1 MAKAEYRSALRSRKL
16 IIDAL
21 ADILQE
27 KPLDKITV
35 TEVVARAGIN
45 RGTFYAHYTD
55 IPDVIQHLIQ
65 DTFTKIRTAISRDPG
80 QLHKLP
86 EVLLSR
92 IWEILSED
100 MDFYRKV
107 MASSTASL
115 MQQQLVEFMIQY
127 LLDNEEIFSPG
138 NHREY
143 ELTIRFC
150 AGGLSNLYRD
160 WFSGKLPYTL
170 GELTRIGENMIRR
183 IIFMKDSE
191 QGKGSLGLLTGAV

>member
-65 DTFTKIRTAISRDPG
+65 DTFTKIRTAMSQDPG

>member
-16 IIDAL
+16 INEAL

-45 RGTFYAHYTD
+45 RGTFYAHYAD

-65 DTFTKIRTAISRDPG
+65 DTFAKIRTVISQKPE
-80 QLHKLP
+80 QLQMLP
-86 EVLLSR
+86 ELLLSR
-92 IWEILSED
+92 IMEILMED

-107 MASSTASL
+107 MASSTAPL
-115 MQQQLVEFMIQY
+115 MQEQLVEFVIQY
-127 LLDNEEIFSPG
+127 LLDQEELYALG
-138 NHREY
+138 NHRQY

-160 WFSGKLPYTL
+160 WFFGKLDMPL
-170 GELTRIGENMIRR
+170 EELNAQGARMIRGVLN
-183 IIFMKDSE
+183 
-191 QGKGSLGLLTGAV
+191 QALTNPVK